1 MLLLAQPIQSVDD
14 PAVPEV
20 FRRADDDIL
29 DEGVGYGSSW
39 PWALFAAGLAS
50 SVACFFAYTPG

>member
-20 FRRADDDIL
+20 FRRVDDIL
-29 DEGVGYGSSW
+29 DDGVGYQSTW